1 MESILVLEDDDD
13 LRDIVAQVLEE
24 NDYQVGQAASAT
36 EALEMASQQPY
47 HLILSDVRM
56 AGSLDGV
63 AVIEKVK
70 DLQPHIRSIVMTGYA
85 DLDVP
90 IRAARVRADDYL
102 RKPFELDELLTVV
115 RSLLDKETPFRSLF
129 SRLSEA
135 SSDVANRARRW
146 IFDSYLTRLNE
157 IRELCIR
164 RLYLLIRSGRRS
176 ASEVYP
182 NFCWFER
189 IELEYLK
196 ANTPVAWEKLARQY
210 LQLEDWLLT
219 CDQEE
224 PPSQTVPLAL
234 FQQLFDKIQA
244 GRLETS
250 HLQQAI
256 LLLHDPE
263 ARRRDVESY
272 STYHW
277 LWSEPLTERDVF
289 EGLKLGDYL
298 LERRRSS
305 HNQNARLYDAI
316 IQGQKSQGDVV
327 LCLPS
332 NEESAGFVKT
342 ELESGRCRLL
352 KEAKAHIFLLY
363 PGDSLSLVHQI
374 PPQGYPPA
382 QAWALLRPVFQ
393 QVYLQHQQGKSSGS
407 FDLKDIEYVPGQSSR
422 LTRFDPEPF
431 RAQAREI
438 KAGRVIG
445 VLHTAP
451 EAAVLTDPTPLSD
464 QFVLGQI
471 LFRVTLGQGAR
482 EFPAIYFYSLDAEGV
497 KAVWARMAPR
507 LGPLA
512 PIIHR
517 LCQREP
523 EKRYRDLKQA
533 AQATDEVLAV
543 PQIFN
548 I

>member
-13 LRDIVAQVLEE
+13 LRDIVASVLEE
-24 NDYQVGQAASAT
+24 NDYQVGQAASAA
-36 EALEMASQQPY
+36 EALELAGKQPY

-115 RSLLDKETPFRSLF
+115 RAALDKQTPFRSLF
-129 SRLSEA
+129 ERLSEA

-164 RLYLLIRSGRRS
+164 RLYLLIRSGRRQ

-196 ANTPVAWEKLARQY
+196 ANSPVAWEKLARQY

-224 PPSQTVPLAL
+224 PPSPTVPLPL
-234 FQQLFDKIQA
+234 FQQLYDKIQA
-244 GRLETS
+244 GRIESS
-250 HLQQAI
+250 HLGQAI

-263 ARRRDVESY
+263 ARKRDVESY

-277 LWSEPLTERDVF
+277 LWSEPLQERDVF
-289 EGLKLGDYL
+289 EGLKLGEYV

-305 HNQNARLYDAI
+305 HNQNARLYDAVVE
-316 IQGQKSQGDVV
+316 GQKSQGDVV
-327 LCLPS
+327 LCLPA
-332 NEESAGFVKT
+332 NQESAGFVKQ

-352 KEAKAHIFLLY
+352 KEARAHLFLLY
-363 PGDSLSLVHQI
+363 PGDTLSLAHRI

-393 QVYLQHQQGKSSGS
+393 QVYLQHQQGVCSGS
-407 FDLKDIEYVPGQSSR
+407 FDLKDIEWVAGQPAR
-422 LTRFDPEPF
+422 LVQFDPEAF
-431 RAQAREI
+431 RVQARDI
-438 KAGRVIG
+438 QAGRLVG
-445 VLHTAP
+445 GLHTAP
-451 EAAVLTDPTPLSD
+451 EAASQSDPTPLSD

-471 LFRVTLGQGAR
+471 LFRVAMGQAAR
-482 EFPAIYFYSLDAEGV
+482 EFPATYFHSLESEGV
-497 KAVWARMAPR
+497 KTVWNKMAPR
-507 LGPLA
+507 LGPLG

-523 EKRYRDLKQA
+523 ERRYKDLRQA
-533 AQATDEVLAV
+533 AQALDEALSV